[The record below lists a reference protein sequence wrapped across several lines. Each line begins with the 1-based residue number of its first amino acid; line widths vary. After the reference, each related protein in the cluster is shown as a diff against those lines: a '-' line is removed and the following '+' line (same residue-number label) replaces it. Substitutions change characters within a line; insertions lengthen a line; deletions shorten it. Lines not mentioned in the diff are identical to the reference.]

1 MLPFKE
7 NQPYFTLIENRH
19 AEQQQQKD
27 VCSGFFAFQLQL
39 SDFNSVL

>member
-19 AEQQQQKD
+19 AEQQQKD